1 MDKQQRLT
9 KMKQGNRKWLFLRML
24 FAIPFGVIVFLLLQ
38 TNTQELLY
46 GSLLVLTTLLYGY
59 ALQREYRFMSSFT
72 EHVRTKRL
80 ISIQYVFDYVL
91 ILFIGLV
98 FPWLM
103 KSETATWLPFIG
115 FTVGIFILSVSERA
129 LDEKVRQSD
138 SEQPMRREVRG
149 W

>member
-9 KMKQGNRKWLFLRML
+9 KMKQGNRKWFFLRVT
-24 FAIPFGVIVFLLLQ
+24 FAIPFAVLLFLLLQ
-38 TNTQELLY
+38 TTTQEFLY
-46 GSLLVLTTLLYGY
+46 GVLLVLTTLLYGY
-59 ALQREYRFMSSFT
+59 ALRQEYRFMSSFT
-72 EHVRTKRL
+72 ERTRTKRF
-80 ISIQYVFDYVL
+80 ISLQYTFDYVL

-115 FTVGIFILSVSERA
+115 FTVVIFILSLSERA
-129 LDEKVRQSD
+129 IDEKVKQSD
-138 SEQPMRREVRG
+138 SDQPMRREVRG

>member
-1 MDKQQRLT
+1 MDRQQRLT
-9 KMKQGNRKWLFLRML
+9 KMKQGNRKWFFLRML

-59 ALQREYRFMSSFT
+59 ALRQEYRFMSSFT

-103 KSETATWLPFIG
+103 KSEAVSWLPFVG

-129 LDEKVRQSD
+129 IDEKVRQSD

>member
-1 MDKQQRLT
+1 MDRQQRLT
-9 KMKQGNRKWLFLRML
+9 KMKQGNRKWFFLRML

-46 GSLLVLTTLLYGY
+46 GSLLVLTILLYGY
-59 ALQREYRFMSSFT
+59 ALRQEYRFMSSFT

-103 KSETATWLPFIG
+103 KSEAVSWLPFVG

-129 LDEKVRQSD
+129 IDEKVRQSD

>member
-1 MDKQQRLT
+1 MNKQQRLT
-9 KMKQGNRKWLFLRML
+9 TMKQGNRKWFFLRVT
-24 FAIPFGVIVFLLLQ
+24 FAIPFAVLLFLLLQ
-38 TNTQELLY
+38 TTTQEFLY
-46 GSLLVLTTLLYGY
+46 GVLLVLTTLLYGY

-103 KSETATWLPFIG
+103 KSEAVSWLPFVG